1 MPHVRLR
8 DNNGPIPQ
16 VQEILQNQNNGNQ
29 RLRIQLSHR
38 DEDANNN
45 IENNDINNQIN
56 IDWIIL
62 LNINITI

>member
-8 DNNGPIPQ
+8 DNNGPILQ
-16 VQEILQNQNNGNQ
+16 VQEILQNQNNRNQ

-45 IENNDINNQIN
+45 IENKDINNQIN
-56 IDWIIL
+56 ID
-62 LNINITI
+62 